1 VPDFVYEIISTG
13 DRKHRD
19 AVWSWLKDHAAR
31 AWTALPGSPAV
42 DIYEL
47 IESGVHDPLVAP
59 EPGPLLKAMLQFPA
73 LDALSS
79 ALRDQ
84 RLADCLAAHP
94 QGVTITGTA
103 FERRFYPVA
112 GETTPGPLRAPFS
125 YVVRYHRPADDE
137 AHFVAHY
144 LADHPA
150 ILAKFPQIRSILC
163 YLPLTQGVPDI
174 LRATDCMLGNEV
186 AFDSV
191 DAFNAAMA
199 SPVRKEL
206 RAHFHSFPK
215 FSGRNTHHP
224 MLRKSLA
231 EWLERAS

>member
-1 VPDFVYEIISTG
+1 VSDFVYEIVSTG
-13 DRKHRD
+13 DRKDRD
-19 AVWSWLKDHAAR
+19 AVRAWLKDHAAP

-42 DIYEL
+42 DLYEFV
-47 IESGVHDPLVAP
+47 ENGVHDPLVAP
-59 EPGPLLKAMLQFPA
+59 EAGPLLKAMLQFPT

-79 ALRDQ
+79 ALHDR
-84 RLADCLAAHP
+84 RLADSLAAHP
-94 QGVTITGTA
+94 AGATITGTA

-125 YVVRYHRPADDE
+125 YVVRYLRPADDE
-137 AHFVAHY
+137 ADFVAHY

-150 ILAKFPQIRSILC
+150 ILARLPQIRSILC
-163 YLPLTQGVPDI
+163 YLPISEGVPGI
-174 LRATDCMLGNEV
+174 LPATDCMLGNEV

-191 DAFNAAMA
+191 DAFNAAMT

-206 RAHFHSFPK
+206 REHFHSFPK

-224 MLRKSLA
+224 MLRGPLA
-231 EWLERAS
+231 GSSGRRP